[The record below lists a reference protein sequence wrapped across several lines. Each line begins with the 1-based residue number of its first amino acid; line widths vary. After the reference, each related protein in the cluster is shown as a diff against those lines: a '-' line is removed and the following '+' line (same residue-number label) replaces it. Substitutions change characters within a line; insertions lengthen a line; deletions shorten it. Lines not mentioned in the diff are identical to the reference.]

1 MSQTMTDK
9 KLSIVYV
16 EDNATSREVMEIL
29 LKEIMGLS
37 EVSIFADSTN
47 VVTRITQL
55 PYQPDI
61 ILLDIHMQPVDGF
74 TILKELRQHA
84 DYKSTTVVAVTASV
98 MNEEVALL
106 KSAGFDGG
114 IAKPI
119 RPDLF
124 PDLLQRLAQGE
135 KVWHIA

>member
-1 MSQTMTDK
+1 MTDK
-9 KLSIVYV
+9 PLSIVYV
-16 EDNATSREVMEIL
+16 EDNPTSREVMEIM
-29 LKEIMGLS
+29 LKEMMGLS
-37 EVSIFADSTN
+37 EVSIFADSAD
-47 VVTRITQL
+47 VVSRITAL

-74 TILKELRQHA
+74 TILKELRQHPQFKTA
-84 DYKSTTVVAVTASV
+84 TVVAVTASV

-119 RPDLF
+119 RPDQF
-124 PDLLQRLAQGE
+124 PALLHRLARGE